1 VTDAASSTARIR
13 ATTPDDAGRI
23 ADIYVAMARHHAALD
38 PAEYRV
44 PAHAA
49 VVTRFR
55 TELEA
60 ADEVDLHLVA
70 EVDGVVVGQLDA
82 FMRPLPSAGSMR
94 MPRRGALIG
103 IAVDEDWRGRGIGT
117 ALMRAAEDWARDRG
131 YDTLELDVADPNGDA
146 RRLYE
151 RLGYGLVAHTL
162 VKPLNG

>member
-1 VTDAASSTARIR
+1 MTDAAPAQTRVR
-13 ATTPDDAGRI
+13 PATSDDVGRI
-23 ADIYVAMARHHAALD
+23 ADIYVAMARYHAALD

-44 PAHAA
+44 PEHAA

-55 TELEA
+55 SELQA

-70 EVDGVVVGQLDA
+70 EVEGVVVGSLDA
-82 FMRPLPSAGSMR
+82 FMRPLPSEGSMR

-103 IAVDEDWRGRGIGT
+103 IAVDEGWRGRGIGT
-117 ALMRAAEDWARDRG
+117 ALMDAAEAWARGRG

-162 VKPLNG
+162 VKPLRR

>member
-1 VTDAASSTARIR
+1 MNGAAADVRIR
-13 ATTPDDAGRI
+13 ATTPADASRI
-23 ADIYVAMARHHAALD
+23 ADIYVAMARHHSALD

-44 PAHAA
+44 QEHAA
-49 VVTRFR
+49 VMTRFR
-55 TELEA
+55 AELEA
-60 ADEVDLHLVA
+60 ADEADLHLVA

-82 FMRPLPSAGSMR
+82 FLRPLPSAGSMR

-117 ALMRAAEDWARDRG
+117 ALMHAAEDWARDRG
-131 YDTLELDVADPNGDA
+131 LDMLELDVADANGDA

-162 VKPLNG
+162 VKPLHG

>member
-1 VTDAASSTARIR
+1 MTEASSTARIR
-13 ATTPDDAGRI
+13 ATTPEDAGRI
-23 ADIYVAMARHHAALD
+23 ADIYVAMARYHAALD

-44 PAHAA
+44 PDHAA

-55 TELEA
+55 SELEA
-60 ADEVDLHLVA
+60 ADDVDLHLVA
-70 EVDGVVVGQLDA
+70 EVEGIVVGQLDA
-82 FMRPLPSAGSMR
+82 FMRPLPSEGSMR

-117 ALMRAAEDWARDRG
+117 ALLHAAEDWARDRG
-131 YDTLELDVADPNGDA
+131 FDTLELDVADPNRDA

-162 VKPLNG
+162 VKPLGG

>member
-1 VTDAASSTARIR
+1 MTDAAPGPAHIR
-13 ATTPDDAGRI
+13 AATSDDVVRI
-23 ADIYVAMARHHAALD
+23 ADIYVAMARYHAALD

-44 PAHAA
+44 PQHAA

-55 TELEA
+55 SELEV
-60 ADEVDLHLVA
+60 ADEADLHLVA
-70 EVDGVVVGQLDA
+70 EVGGVVVGSLDA
-82 FMRPLPSAGSMR
+82 FMRPLPSEGSMR
-94 MPRRGALIG
+94 IPRRGALIG
-103 IAVDEDWRGRGIGT
+103 IAVDEGWRGRGVGT
-117 ALMRAAEDWARDRG
+117 ALMRAAEAWALDRG

>member
-1 VTDAASSTARIR
+1 MTDAAPVPARVR
-13 ATTPDDAGRI
+13 AATPDDARRI
-23 ADIYVAMARHHAALD
+23 ADIYVAMARHHAALA

-44 PAHAA
+44 PEHGA

-55 TELEA
+55 SELEA

-70 EVDGVVVGQLDA
+70 EVDGLVVGSLDA
-82 FMRPLPSAGSMR
+82 FMRPLPSGGSMR
-94 MPRRGALIG
+94 MPRRSALIG
-103 IAVDEDWRGRGIGT
+103 IAVDEGWRGRGVGT
-117 ALMRAAEDWARDRG
+117 ALMLAAEAWALDRDF
-131 YDTLELDVADPNGDA
+131 DALELDVADPNGDA

>member
-1 VTDAASSTARIR
+1 MADAASSRPRIR
-13 ATTPDDAGRI
+13 ATRPDDAGRI
-23 ADIYVAMARHHAALD
+23 ADIYVAMARQHAALD

-44 PAHAA
+44 PDHTA
-49 VVTRFR
+49 VATRFR

-60 ADEVDLHLVA
+60 ADEVDLHIVA

-94 MPRRGALIG
+94 KSRRGALIG
-103 IAVDEDWRGRGIGT
+103 IAVDEGWRGLGIGT
-117 ALMRAAEDWARDRG
+117 ALMRAAEDWARERG
-131 YDTLELDVADPNGDA
+131 YDALELDVADPNGDA